1 MRNLVLI
8 AALLLLVSGSA
19 FADGH
24 EASFTVTIE
33 NISGIGLLE
42 NAGVAAVPV
51 GGDSAGPALPGGA
64 YEFVIQA
71 EAGDTLTFATMLAQS
86 NDLFFAPD
94 EAGIALFD
102 KAGAA
107 ISGDVSDQIEL
118 WDAGTEVNQPL
129 GEGDQQAPRQ
139 TAPNT
144 GDDEM
149 GAVGPVSALDDGM
162 AYPAASEIVAVS
174 LSPGD
179 MGEITVRI
187 ENVSGDAMVPSPIT
201 PIFWVVESPAA
212 DMMDDMGMKYGAL
225 FTSGYEIYGNGLEH
239 LAEDGDP
246 SALVG
251 FYGIDGFATPIA
263 PVIWAVHGDTM
274 GAGVFFTSGEPD
286 RGAGLESLAE
296 DGSPAALAESL
307 MGMNHGVQ
315 AVPDGADGPGPAFP
329 GGSYSFS
336 FSAAPGDRLSFAAMF
351 VQSNDL
357 FFAPD
362 ENGIP
367 LFDDMGNPI
376 ELDQTGAVD
385 LWDAGT
391 EVNQEPGVGAD
402 QAPRQAAANT
412 GADEMG
418 VVQRIADSGDGFSY
432 SRVPTLIRVTVSLSD
447 MHDM

>member
-1 MRNLVLI
+1 MRLKASFIL
-8 AALLLLVSGSA
+8 ALLLVISGGVL
-19 FADGH
+19 ADHH
-24 EASFTVTIE
+24 EGASFTVTIE
-33 NISGIGLLE
+33 NISGTGILE
-42 NAGVAAVPV
+42 NAGVAAAPV
-51 GGDSAGPALPGGA
+51 GGDSAGPALPDGA

-71 EAGDTLTFATMLAQS
+71 EAGDRLTFATMLAQS

-102 KAGAA
+102 AEGKPV
-107 ISGDVSDQIEL
+107 SGDVSDQIVL

-139 TAPNT
+139 SEPNT

-149 GAVGPVSALDDGM
+149 GAVQPVSALDDGF
-162 AYPAASEIVAVS
+162 AYPAANEIVAVH
-174 LSPGD
+174 LTPGE
-179 MGEITVRI
+179 MGQFAARI
-187 ENVSGDAMVPSPIT
+187 ENVSGDSTVPTPIT
-201 PIFWVVESPAA
+201 PVFWVVESQDT
-212 DMMDDMGMKYGAL
+212 DMDMEMGMKYGVL

-246 SALVG
+246 SALVA

-263 PVIWAVHGDTM
+263 PVIWVVHGDSM

-286 RGAGLESLAE
+286 RGQGLESLAE

-307 MGMNHGVQ
+307 MDMNHGVQ
-315 AVPDGADGPGPAFP
+315 AVPDGADVPGPAFP
-329 GGSYSFS
+329 GDSYSFR
-336 FSAAPGDRLSFAAMF
+336 FTAAPGDHLSFAAMF

-367 LFDDMGNPI
+367 LFDGMGAPI
-376 ELDQTGAVD
+376 ALDRTGLVD

-391 EVNQEPGVGAD
+391 EVNQEPGLGGD
-402 QAPRQAAANT
+402 QAPRQSGPNT

-418 VVQRIADSGDGFSY
+418 VVQRVADSGDDFRY
-432 SRVPTLIRVTVSLSD
+432 SRVATLIRVTVSVDD
-447 MHDM
+447 M

>member
-1 MRNLVLI
+1 MRLKASFVL
-8 AALLLLVSGSA
+8 ALLLVISGGVL
-19 FADGH
+19 ADHH
-24 EASFTVTIE
+24 EGVSFTVTIE
-33 NISGIGLLE
+33 NISGTGLLE

-64 YEFVIQA
+64 YEFVIRAQ
-71 EAGDTLTFATMLAQS
+71 AGDRLTCATMLAQS

-102 KAGAA
+102 A
-107 ISGDVSDQIEL
+107 
-118 WDAGTEVNQPL
+118 
-129 GEGDQQAPRQ
+129 EGDQQAPRQ
-139 TAPNT
+139 SEPNT

-149 GAVGPVSALDDGM
+149 GAVQPVSALDDGL
-162 AYPAASEIVAVS
+162 AYPAANDIVAVH
-174 LSPGD
+174 LTPGE
-179 MGEITVRI
+179 MGQFTVRI
-187 ENVSGDAMVPSPIT
+187 ENVSGDSTVPTPIT
-201 PIFWVVESPAA
+201 PVFWVVESQDT
-212 DMMDDMGMKYGAL
+212 DMEMGMKYGVL

-246 SALVG
+246 SALVA

-263 PVIWAVHGDTM
+263 PVIWVVHGDSM

-286 RGAGLESLAE
+286 RGQGLESLAE

-307 MGMNHGVQ
+307 MDMNHGVQ
-315 AVPDGADGPGPAFP
+315 AVPDGADVPGPAFP
-329 GGSYSFS
+329 GDSYSFR
-336 FSAAPGDRLSFAAMF
+336 FTAAPGDHLSFAAMF

-367 LFDDMGNPI
+367 LFGGMGAPI
-376 ELDQTGAVD
+376 ALDRTGLVD

-391 EVNQEPGVGAD
+391 EVNQEPGLGGD
-402 QAPRQAAANT
+402 QAPRQSGPNT

-418 VVQRIADSGDGFSY
+418 VVQRVADSGDGFRY
-432 SRVPTLIRVTVSLSD
+432 SRVATLIRVTVSVDD
-447 MHDM
+447 M